1 MSLTNPL
8 VSNFNFM
15 QLSQVPNKT
24 ISDKLVLPHI
34 FADHNRSLP
43 TAHHV
48 EVCDYSSSVGSYRS
62 HNSCDF
68 LYAIHGDINHMKN
81 KLDWFDENWNLD
93 VKPHTV
99 ILDLL
104 LSPTYRIPKQV
115 KQICS
120 YKWGVDFPKCPRCGS
135 TMERE
140 YQRFCDRCG
149 QRLSWRDF
157 DDAEVI
163 YVGWDGPD
171 PDNLP

>member
-1 MSLTNPL
+1 MP
-8 VSNFNFM
+8 
-15 QLSQVPNKT
+15 
-24 ISDKLVLPHI
+24 
-34 FADHNRSLP
+34 A
-43 TAHHV
+43 AHHE
-48 EVCDYSSSVGSYRS
+48 EVCKVSSSVGSYRS

-68 LYAIHGDINHMKN
+68 LYAIHGGINHIKN
-81 KLDWFDENWNLD
+81 KLDWFDENWNPD